1 MAAHRRLWVVFI
13 VAVSVAWLPV
23 VQAAQGGQLFDYIQS
38 VSSYLAP
45 PVSAVFVLAL
55 FVPRVNEKVSVC
67 AHRAL
72 GPDLD
77 ARGG

>member
-67 AHRAL
+67 AQRAL

>member
-67 AHRAL
+67 AQPAL

>member
-13 VAVSVAWLPV
+13 VAVSGFRCPWCRRHRA
-23 VQAAQGGQLFDYIQS
+23 GSSSDYIPG

-67 AHRAL
+67 AHRVL
-72 GPDLD
+72 GLDLD
-77 ARGG
+77 A